1 MHFKVRVHEFPVAL
15 RIRGDIT
22 LLIHQRTREHLQE
35 HHIQGKLAC
44 VTYLVLGGNK
54 YNSKQ
59 LFEKKNATVLK
70 GVK

>member
-22 LLIHQRTREHLQE
+22 LLQRTREHLQE